1 MQNPSKGQPFSFT
14 NITITIEVDDFQSI
28 FLVTLSYPNTS
39 LKAEVWNVQLDNS
52 YNLGMV
58 PWFQPYQNI
67 RPLGVGTGVAH
78 LSAFLPGNITIPCGM
93 DMIIMEAT
101 FETSK
106 DTNGALDLSFV
117 GYLAADSTKPQDIPT
132 VRLQDVC
139 VMATYVSAVGDA
151 AATWDVKF
159 SSDIVM
165 YAGNWAPSTYTG
177 VPTELGISIETQQGS
192 NWSIKASAL
201 DVDFA
206 SLYQLFDSTS
216 GGPVMDILSDINLPF
231 FNIEY
236 DIVGGSSHFLVQGSL
251 VVHTLELAL
260 SYNYYSSPKH
270 WTFQA
275 SLGSVD
281 TTPGSDNEITIVDLI
296 RDFDP
301 DSEIETILDDVPF
314 IRDVALPSVQSSP
327 QGFDDA
333 PIQLSVSYTGTA
345 IVLWFQIEII
355 TPAGELSFLF
365 VQYKTASEPAV
376 KAPPTPAADATTGTQ
391 AATTPT
397 VPATAPPR
405 IKPKR
410 LLRVKLDKLLS
421 LPSIPVVGTI
431 GQPVDSINYLLVQ
444 DGGAAQTGAQTAGF
458 TRAEMDEIN
467 NALSTSNQIL
477 YRSATSDRPQSTK
490 TPAAAPVDKSTDYVL
505 LEGHHIIVITDG
517 NVVLDHLFGG
527 QLPTGPAADPS
538 TSNSTNATTNG
549 TETNKAPPASNTD
562 NSGTTKSADGTQ
574 SADSPDSSDSTI
586 AKKDSGATMG
596 PNKRSFGPFT
606 LNNIG
611 LQVKD
616 NHLYIVLD
624 ATVMLGEISMELI
637 GFAVGVPL
645 SLPAPRKLSFT
656 TLGELELSDFD
667 IKLSGMAVDFQSA
680 NVTIAGAFQKE
691 QTEDYEAYRGG
702 LTVSMPPYSLIA
714 VGAYQHTYHPTDFK
728 SVFVFASLAGP
739 LFTLEFAEITG
750 VEAGFGYNYD
760 LRLPGAS
767 DVVNFPLVHG
777 ASASDDPMTLLA
789 AGAPGS
795 TPPVTSFLN
804 WTTPK
809 EDALWFA
816 LGLKVNAFEALSVQA
831 AVVVALGSDDTKIAI
846 IELANASMPP
856 SSTGGK
862 PPGAFVY
869 VELGIIAALDI
880 GGGSLTCL
888 AQLTPNSYIL
898 APDCHLKGGFALC
911 YWFGPS
917 ANAGDWV
924 FTVGGYHPAFKAPD
938 YYPQVPRLGISWLL
952 SRVRHTLR
960 FALKWPW
967 VVGAIWLRLMPARF
981 MLRLKR
987 RLLS

>member
-1 MQNPSKGQPFSFT
+1 
-14 NITITIEVDDFQSI
+14 
-28 FLVTLSYPNTS
+28 
-39 LKAEVWNVQLDNS
+39 
-52 YNLGMV
+52 
-58 PWFQPYQNI
+58 
-67 RPLGVGTGVAH
+67 
-78 LSAFLPGNITIPCGM
+78 
-93 DMIIMEAT
+93 
-101 FETSK
+101 
-106 DTNGALDLSFV
+106 
-117 GYLAADSTKPQDIPT
+117 
-132 VRLQDVC
+132 
-139 VMATYVSAVGDA
+139 MATYVSAVGDA
-151 AATWDVKF
+151 AATWDVKL
-159 SSDIVM
+159 SSDIVI
-165 YAGNWAPSTYTG
+165 YAGNWAPSTYAG
-177 VPTELGISIETQQGS
+177 VPTELSISIETQQGS

-270 WTFQA
+270 WTFQT

-301 DSEIETILDDVPF
+301 DSEIETILDDISF

-333 PIQLSVSYTGTA
+333 RIQLSVSYTGTA

-365 VQYKTASEPAV
+365 VQYKTATEPAV
-376 KAPPTPAADATTGTQ
+376 KAPPTPAADAATGTQ

-405 IKPKR
+405 VKPKR
-410 LLRVKLDKLLS
+410 LLRVKLDKLPS
-421 LPSIPVVGTI
+421 LPSIPGVGTI

-467 NALSTSNQIL
+467 NALSTSKQVL

-505 LEGHHIIVITDG
+505 LEGHHFIVITDG

-538 TSNSTNATTNG
+538 ISNSTNATTNG
-549 TETNKAPPASNTD
+549 TETNKAPPASNIN
-562 NSGTTKSADGTQ
+562 NSATTKSADGIQ

-586 AKKDSGATMG
+586 AKKDSGITMG
-596 PNKRSFGPFT
+596 PNKRSFGSFT

-624 ATVMLGEISMELI
+624 AIVMLGEISMELI

-645 SLPAPRKLSFT
+645 SLPALRKLSFT
-656 TLGELELSDFD
+656 TLGELELFDFD
-667 IKLSGMAVDFQSA
+667 IKLSGMAVDFQLA
-680 NVTIAGAFQKE
+680 NVTITGASQKE
-691 QTEDYEAYRGG
+691 QTKDCEAYKGG

-714 VGAYQHTYHPTDFK
+714 VGVYQHTYHPTDFK
-728 SVFVFASLAGP
+728 SVFVFATLAGP

-760 LRLPGAS
+760 LRFPGAS
-767 DVVNFPLVHG
+767 DAVNFPLVHD

-789 AGAPGS
+789 AGTPGS
-795 TPPVTSFLN
+795 TPPVTGFLN
-804 WTTPK
+804 WTTLK

-816 LGLKVNAFEALSVQA
+816 LGLKVNAFEALSV
-831 AVVVALGSDDTKIAI
+831 
-846 IELANASMPP
+846 
-856 SSTGGK
+856 
-862 PPGAFVY
+862 
-869 VELGIIAALDI
+869 
-880 GGGSLTCL
+880 
-888 AQLTPNSYIL
+888 
-898 APDCHLKGGFALC
+898 
-911 YWFGPS
+911 
-917 ANAGDWV
+917 
-924 FTVGGYHPAFKAPD
+924 
-938 YYPQVPRLGISWLL
+938 
-952 SRVRHTLR
+952 
-960 FALKWPW
+960 
-967 VVGAIWLRLMPARF
+967 
-981 MLRLKR
+981 
-987 RLLS
+987 